1 MEKKNKSKLS
11 TVLSI
16 ITVAF
21 LIVYIGWRILC
32 TLPDYE
38 VYGWVAFVAGIALV
52 IAEAIS
58 VMEALIQCWDLNNQ
72 YVPKMPEIP
81 EEWYP
86 DVDVMIATHNEEEEL
101 LFKTVNACTRMK
113 YPDKSKVHI
122 HICDDTNRPEIKK
135 LAEELNVNYFGLSD
149 NKLAKAG
156 NLNNAIGKTSAPL
169 IVTFD
174 ADMIPNSDFLME
186 TVPYFFLPRMKED
199 ENGKWVE
206 RTEDEIDKNYKIG
219 FIQTPQSFY
228 NPDLFQYNLY
238 CEDNIPNEQDYFFRQ
253 INLGKNRSNSPIYAG
268 SNTVISREALE
279 LVGGIRTGTITED
292 FETGLMIESNGYSC
306 YAIDKLLAK
315 GLAPITIKSL
325 IKQRE
330 RWARGCI
337 FSLRRIHILTN
348 PDFDWKLKL
357 SYFACRLYWG
367 SFTRRLIYI
376 VAPVFFVMFDI
387 PVVVCSLK
395 EIMFIWL
402 PSYILYA
409 ITLKK
414 ISGDIRNTRW
424 SNIIDT
430 TIFPYMLLPIW
441 AESLFIQKKDFH
453 VTSKARVQ
461 EDNSIY
467 MAIPHLFLLC
477 FCVLATIFMVKDLVV
492 YKAFGSIVVIYWL
505 LVNSFSLLMSI
516 FFMMGRKSERMAERF
531 YVNLPVTI
539 TYEDK
544 EYEGNIVDISEGGF
558 AMVLDSAIY
567 LPYKEGTHA
576 RCIIDGGEYTASVEA
591 RIVTVRKETKMG
603 RWKYCM
609 SITEMDEAN
618 KKEYLQII
626 YDREHTLPKTLSDGS
641 TYFGDII
648 KNISRRNEGVHT
660 SKRQVVRIE
669 VDEVCQL
676 SDGSEVLLENYN
688 FEYARISVSDGK
700 QLPKE
705 LTLYEGTEYEMHCKI
720 YDEKTKI
727 FAITNWEE
735 LMENETFMTKVDS
748 WNNKS
753 KKKKS
758 RGKV

>member
-16 ITVAF
+16 LTVAF

-38 VYGWVAFVAGIALV
+38 VYGWVAFIAGIALV

-113 YPDKSKVHI
+113 YPDKSKVHV

-135 LAEELNVNYFGLSD
+135 LAQELNVNYFGLSD

-186 TVPYFFLPRMKED
+186 TVPYFFLPKMKQD

-206 RTEDEIDKNYKIG
+206 RTEDEIDKDYKIG

-348 PDFDWKLKL
+348 PNFNLKLKL

-376 VAPVFFVMFDI
+376 VAPIFFVLFGI

-395 EIMFIWL
+395 EILCIWL

-414 ISGDIRNTRW
+414 ISGKIRNTRW

-441 AESLFIQKKDFH
+441 AEALFIQKKDFH

-461 EDNSIY
+461 EDNGIY
-467 MAIPHLFLLC
+467 MAIPHVFLLIC
-477 FCVLATIFMVKDLVV
+477 CVISIVLMVQDLVV

-505 LVNSFSLLMSI
+505 IVNSFSLLMSI

-531 YVNLPVTI
+531 YVNLPVSI
-539 TYEDK
+539 NYENN
-544 EYEGNIVDISEGGF
+544 EYNGNIVDISEGGF
-558 AMVLDSAIY
+558 AMVLDSAVY
-567 LPYKEGTHA
+567 LPYKEGTCA
-576 RCIIDGGEYTASVEA
+576 KCVIDGGEYTAIVDA
-591 RIVTVRKETKMG
+591 RIVTVRKEAKLG

-609 SITEMDEAN
+609 SITEMDEEN

-626 YDREHTLPKTLSDGS
+626 YDREHTLPKTLSDNS

-648 KNISRRNEGVHT
+648 KNISRRNDGVQ
-660 SKRQVVRIE
+660 SSRRQVVRIDVNE
-669 VDEVCQL
+669 KCTL
-676 SDGSEVLLENYN
+676 SDGREVLLENYN
-688 FEYARISVSDGK
+688 FEYARISVGEGEE
-700 QLPKE
+700 LPKE
-705 LTLYEGTEYEMHCKI
+705 LILFEGTEYEINCKI

-727 FAITNWEE
+727 FSITNWEE
-735 LMENETFMTKVDS
+735 LMANEAFMEKVDS
-748 WNNKS
+748 WNSKS
-753 KKKKS
+753 KKKRV
-758 RGKV
+758 RGTV